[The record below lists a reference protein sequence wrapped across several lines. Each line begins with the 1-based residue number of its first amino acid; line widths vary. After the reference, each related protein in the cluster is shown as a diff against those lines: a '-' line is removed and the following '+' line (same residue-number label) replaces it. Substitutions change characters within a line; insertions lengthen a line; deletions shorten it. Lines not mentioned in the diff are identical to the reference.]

1 MKRLLLFRHAKSS
14 WSERGLAD
22 HDRPL
27 SGRGRRAAPAMGRAM
42 AELDLLPQRVLCSTS
57 LRTRQTLALA
67 AEAWPA
73 SIEIEYLSGLYH
85 AGSAGLEQI
94 VGRHGAEA
102 QTLMLVGHQPGIQ
115 EFALDLISQSERAA
129 QARLEAK
136 FPTAALAVIEF
147 RLDDWRDF
155 SGASGRLIR
164 YIRPRDLE
172 S

>member
-27 SGRGRRAAPAMGRAM
+27 AGRGRRAAPAMGRAI
-42 AELDLLPQRVLCSTS
+42 AELDLVPQRVLCSTS

-73 SIEIEYLSGLYH
+73 SVEIDYLTGLYH
-85 AGSAGLEQI
+85 AGSATLEQA
-94 VGRHGAEA
+94 VCRHGSDAES
-102 QTLMLVGHQPGIQ
+102 LMLVGHQPGLQ
-115 EFALDLISQSERAA
+115 EFALELIAQSERAA

-155 SGASGRLIR
+155 SGVAGRLIR